1 MCVCPVFLLIINDSL
16 AFDQP
21 IHGRVHFCNNYRV
34 TGRHLDITLKV
45 YLFFGTDA
53 YIIKFNST
61 SFFCVCGFISFLN

>member
-61 SFFCVCGFISFLN
+61 SLFCVCVDLFLF